1 MAQEHGGGSELF
13 GVSVG
18 TGVRERGGHS
28 TLFRVE
34 KWDDDQIGYVLK
46 RNARDPVFNPCLEPV
61 AKHFRAFKVKPFEIY
76 ELPDANLITDA
87 GWQYIMNGFAG
98 SAVTKFVNATTG
110 RIGLGTSATA
120 VAYAD
125 AALGSI
131 GALTT
136 ANWKVINAVPTVG
149 STHTAGLILAAQF
162 GTTEANGT
170 AIAEFGTDLGTTS
183 TLSVTPV
190 TTLVTHGNAS
200 PGTKTSAQTWNTT
213 VTITWT

>member
-1 MAQEHGGGSELF
+1 MAIERGRGADSF
-13 GVSVG
+13 GVSVS
-18 TGVRERGGHS
+18 TGVMERGGHS

-46 RNARDPVFNPCLEPV
+46 RNARDPVFNPCREPG
-61 AKHFRAFKVKPFEIY
+61 AREFREFKVKPFEIY